1 MATILQGKCRA
12 YGTVSGNSP
21 RLLYFHERQGETF
34 KKGALLYLNASNYL
48 RVAPIANGC
57 ASAFDTIRKRIIGI
71 AAKDAQ
77 NFTTTAQIQASLT
90 PVWHANSDTIF
101 LSNAFSETSAAASSL
116 AYADEG
122 KALTASVNAS
132 IVYVELA
139 ASAAS
144 TILKVVQFV
153 DQKGD
158 RYGRVLWQLLPGAR
172 ALGF

>member
-34 KKGALLYLNASNYL
+34 KKGCLLYLNASNYL
-48 RVAPIANGC
+48 RYAPMSNGC
-57 ASAFDTIRKRIIGI
+57 GTAFDTIRKRIIGI
-71 AAKDAQ
+71 AAKDAK
-77 NFTTTAQIQASLT
+77 NLTTTA
-90 PVWHANSDTIF
+90 IF
-101 LSNAFSETSAAASSL
+101 LSNCFSETSAAASSL

-122 KALTASVNAS
+122 KALTASVNS
-132 IVYVELA
+132 SLVYVELA

-144 TILKVVQFV
+144 TILKVVQFI
-153 DQKGD
+153 DNKGD

-172 ALGF
+172 ALGL